1 MNISLICS
9 CNIYLP
15 FKLQIFILLWY
26 KSART
31 IMVLTYYFQNLEC
44 CMQYKQI
51 Q

>member
-1 MNISLICS
+1 MKISLIFS

-31 IMVLTYYFQNLEC
+31 VMVLTYYFQTV
-44 CMQYKQI
+44 
-51 Q
+51 